1 MDMIRETIAGRYENV
16 YWTNLAVMAGMC
28 VLFAVLG
35 MLLYY
40 PARPLNRMIAHS
52 KEKSGI
58 M

>member
-1 MDMIRETIAGRYENV
+1 MWVNPIVDLLIPQRATLFG
-16 YWTNLAVMAGMC
+16 WC
-28 VLFAVLG
+28 VLFAALG

-40 PARPLNRMIAHS
+40 PARPLNRLIARS